1 VRLKNPNFKSTY
13 PKEHQAAK
21 KRYRAASIPQ
31 VEYFQRLNPASTVQ
45 QTGRIN
51 RHRRSVEV
59 EVTPCTEYF
68 YKVIASEDWKGLR
81 EDFKVS

>member
-1 VRLKNPNFKSTY
+1 
-13 PKEHQAAK
+13 
-21 KRYRAASIPQ
+21 
-31 VEYFQRLNPASTVQ
+31 VEYFQRLKPASTVQ

-51 RHRRSVEV
+51 HHRRSVEV

-81 EDFKVS
+81 EDFKVFIQENNF